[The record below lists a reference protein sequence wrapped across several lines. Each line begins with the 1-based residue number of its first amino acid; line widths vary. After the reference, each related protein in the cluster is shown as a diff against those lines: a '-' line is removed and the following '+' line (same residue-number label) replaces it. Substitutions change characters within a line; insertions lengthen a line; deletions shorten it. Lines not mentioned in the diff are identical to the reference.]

1 MSEMQLNAHEG
12 RVLGVLIEKA
22 FTTPDQYP
30 LSLNAIT
37 TGSNQKSNR
46 DPVTDYLEAEAHVAV
61 QGLCHKLMA
70 GRVTVS
76 GSRVERFR
84 HNAGD
89 VLDLNDSQ
97 LAVLAEL
104 LMRGPQTRGELRQR
118 ASRMAKIETLDD
130 LGLVL
135 TRLIERDL
143 VRRLPAAPGSRA
155 ERVGQML
162 APEAHPEMLQADG
175 RGSSAGSAAP
185 APGTASTVGSSSA
198 TAPRGESA
206 ASRCDALERRVDELE
221 GMLRTLAGELGVDL
235 PKASGDEGD
244 TGSTGETG
252 GTGDGA

>member
-61 QGLCHKLMA
+61 QGLCHKLIA
-70 GRVTVS
+70 GRVTGS

-89 VLDLNDSQ
+89 VLDLNDPQ

-118 ASRMAKIETLDD
+118 ASRMSKIETLDE
-130 LGLVL
+130 LELVL

-162 APEAHPEMLQADG
+162 APEAHPEMLQSGGGDASG
-175 RGSSAGSAAP
+175 ASATSASAP
-185 APGTASTVGSSSA
+185 ASGGGSGPA
-198 TAPRGESA
+198 VAPRGESA

-235 PKASGDEGD
+235 PTASRDQSD
-244 TGSTGETG
+244 P
-252 GTGDGA
+252 GDGA